1 MGTGTESDGTA
12 LVAKCGARR
21 NVTGIPSPLGFTNL
35 VEGSADEVYLDRVWD
50 LDGKVLKATWGEHP
64 PDANVINP
72 GAERAGEKFVA
83 GTRGNG
89 YEDPYRLLG
98 SFLSRYRGP
107 LGKPTYDWQFET
119 EPDVKFFERDEPR
132 LFWSTAPSDMAVK
145 SYNQA
150 LLLNVDPHSGNVTK
164 SVWKAGDS
172 SSWMMSRALEV
183 GSMKWVFDP
192 ATIPANGEVQVQFNF
207 NPSAD
212 RGEERSTRAWPT
224 PSGYKV
230 NPLPQMRL

>member
-1 MGTGTESDGTA
+1 MRFVYVGLRDVACGGITVMAGEKHVSQSPEVLARPLKVCRLTPDLQLLMKRQPYNPKGTGTESDGTA

-83 GTRGNG
+83 GARGNG

-145 SYNQA
+145 SYN
-150 LLLNVDPHSGNVTK
+150 
-164 SVWKAGDS
+164 
-172 SSWMMSRALEV
+172 RRC
-183 GSMKWVFDP
+183 F
-192 ATIPANGEVQVQFNF
+192 
-207 NPSAD
+207 
-212 RGEERSTRAWPT
+212 
-224 PSGYKV
+224 
-230 NPLPQMRL
+230 